1 MPDIPMLIEDDIQF
15 NQQNKQH
22 VYDIFIQDV
31 DLIQISW
38 TKISIFNYL
47 AIPILTPEN
56 NFQKNT

>member
-47 AIPILTPEN
+47 AIPILTPE
-56 NFQKNT
+56 